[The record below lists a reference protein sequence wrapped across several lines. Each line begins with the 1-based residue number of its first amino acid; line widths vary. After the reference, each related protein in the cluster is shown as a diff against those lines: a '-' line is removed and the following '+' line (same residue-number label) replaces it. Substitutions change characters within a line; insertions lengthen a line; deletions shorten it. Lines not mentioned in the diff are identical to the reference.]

1 MKFPCVIY
9 ADLECL
15 LEKMSPYLNNHD
27 LEPLLERMILYQND
41 PDKSYTEK
49 KYKHTPSGCSLFT
62 QCSFDSTKNKPE
74 WCIGKYC
81 MKGFYQD

>member
-27 LEPLLERMILYQND
+27 LESLLERMILYQND

-49 KYKHTPSGCSLFT
+49 NTSIHPLIVHCLHNVHLIQQKISL
-62 QCSFDSTKNKPE
+62 N
-74 WCIGKYC
+74 GV
-81 MKGFYQD
+81 